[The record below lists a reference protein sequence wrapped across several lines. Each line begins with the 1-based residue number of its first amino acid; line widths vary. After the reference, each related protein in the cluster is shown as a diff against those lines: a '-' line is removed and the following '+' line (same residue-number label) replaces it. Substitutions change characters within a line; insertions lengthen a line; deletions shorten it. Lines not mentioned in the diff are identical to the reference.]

1 MKIALI
7 ALQGDIAEHKQAIEA
22 AGASVIPV
30 KHSGILD
37 GCDGIVIPGGEST
50 TFMRLMKREG
60 IDQEIIEANE
70 AGKPIFGTCA
80 GLVIVGRSEYG
91 LGLMDAD
98 VVRNAFG
105 RQRDSF
111 EVMLKIPVLGS
122 VPFKA
127 VFIRAPII
135 ERAGPGVEVLAKIK
149 EGIVLAREK
158 NILAS
163 AFHPELLGDTR
174 LFEYFLRMVED
185 A

>member
-7 ALQGDIAEHKQAIEA
+7 ALQGDISEHKQAIEA
-22 AGASVIPV
+22 AGASVVPV
-30 KHSGILD
+30 KHRGMVD

-60 IDQEIIEANE
+60 LDQEIVKANKM
-70 AGKPIFGTCA
+70 GKPIFGTCA
-80 GLVIVGRSEYG
+80 GLVVIGRSEYG
-91 LGLMDAD
+91 LGLMDVDA
-98 VVRNAFG
+98 VRNAFG
-105 RQRDSF
+105 TQRDSF
-111 EVMLKIPVLGS
+111 EVILKIPVLGDA
-122 VPFKA
+122 PFKA

-135 ERAGPGVEVLAKIK
+135 KRVGNGVEVLAKIK

-158 NILAS
+158 HILAS